1 MATEIERK
9 FLVKKFNPEDFNISQ
24 IHRITQH
31 YIMDS
36 SPEMRIRRKTTTK
49 GKLECD
55 PQSVHFFAYKSD
67 GSISRDEHEFI
78 IPESE
83 YHNIFNYF
91 LDRVKSISKIRYVL
105 AANNAKVE
113 VDVYEGALNGLITA
127 EVEFLSMER
136 AQEFII
142 PDWFS
147 EEVTYDKRFKNKN
160 LASIEKFADLGVS

>member
-1 MATEIERK
+1 M
-9 FLVKKFNPEDFNISQ
+9 
-24 IHRITQH
+24 
-31 YIMDS
+31 
-36 SPEMRIRRKTTTK
+36 
-49 GKLECD
+49 
-55 PQSVHFFAYKSD
+55 
-67 GSISRDEHEFI
+67 
-78 IPESE
+78 
-83 YHNIFNYF
+83 
-91 LDRVKSISKIRYVL
+91 KSISKIRYVL
-105 AANNAKVE
+105 AVNNAKVE

>member
-24 IHRITQH
+24 IQKLTQH
-31 YIMDS
+31 YIMSS

-55 PQSVHFFAYKSD
+55 PPSIHFFAYKSD
-67 GSISRDEHEFI
+67 GTISRDEHEFMI
-78 IPESE
+78 SASE
-83 YHNIFNYF
+83 YQNIFDSF
-91 LDRVKSISKIRYVL
+91 LDRIKSISKIRYVL
-105 AANNAKVE
+105 VVNNAKVE
-113 VDVYEGALNGLITA
+113 VDVYEGALSGLITA
-127 EVEFLSMER
+127 EVEFISMDR
-136 AQEFII
+136 AQEFVI